1 MVEDRW
7 SPPDDGDVAKRR
19 ITFEQYARDLGLN
32 LQRARAARGLSQERV
47 AHLAGIAGYTYQKF
61 EKGESRPGRPMNP
74 QLSTLLALSEV
85 LEVPIVDL
93 LPERTPDLGL

>member
-1 MVEDRW
+1 
-7 SPPDDGDVAKRR
+7 VAKRR